1 MEWQRHLRDQ
11 AELFGHLA
19 RNAHDTRQ
27 RVRARV
33 MATEY
38 RKALD
43 MCNTT
48 EADAPCTFAPDHWMR
63 RGCRRARTGSCA
75 IVAPAD
81 AMAAEAAPQGS
92 QT

>member
-1 MEWQRHLRDQ
+1 MEWQQQLKERAD
-11 AELFGHLA
+11 LFGHLA
-19 RNAHDTRQ
+19 RGAPDARQ
-27 RVRARV
+27 RVRARI

-63 RGCRRARTGSCA
+63 RSCRRARTGSCA
-75 IVAPAD
+75 IVSAID
-81 AMAAEAAPQGS
+81 AVVDDAAPRES
-92 QT
+92 QP